1 MGADVK
7 RMSELLKSGAAML
20 SETCPE
26 CGTPLFKLGNDVIC
40 PKCNRT
46 VVIIKGP
53 EDEAKLA
60 TGQALE
66 NTEQIVLAKIQETNA
81 SIKNERD
88 PDRLLQLGN
97 LLASWLEAL
106 EKVRKLKA
114 SATENA

>member
-7 RMSELLKSGAAML
+7 RMAELLKSGAAML

-46 VVIIKGP
+46 VLIIKGS

-60 TGQALE
+60 TGQTLE
-66 NTEQIVLAKIQETNA
+66 NTEKIILSKIQETNM
-81 SIKNERD
+81 SIKNESD
-88 PDRLLQLGN
+88 PDRLLQLGS
-97 LLASWLEAL
+97 LLACWLEAL
-106 EKVRKLKA
+106 EKVRGLK
-114 SATENA
+114 SPKEN